1 MVNVRKGNAKVVVKD
16 ERGFVLTKDFG
27 FTVEEENGKVLAF
40 DLVNHP
46 DLGTTLLFGDQVFSL
61 SFWSTEDL
69 DRGLNII
76 TEAVKREKA
85 RRGYAAA

>member
-1 MVNVRKGNAKVVVKD
+1 MVIVRKGNAKVVVKD